1 MTRWIRDWFILSA
14 LVVMGAGMLFMFWA
28 IWPLLPDRLPVVILP
43 SLDLEGTVTILM
55 LIVIVAGFGKLL
67 RGK

>member
-14 LVVMGAGMLFMFWA
+14 LVIMGAAMLFMFWA
-28 IWPLLPDRLPVVILP
+28 IWPLLPNRLPAVIFP
-43 SLDLEGTVTILM
+43 PLDLEGVVAILM
-55 LIVIVAGFGKLL
+55 LIIILAGFGKLL

>member
-14 LVVMGAGMLFMFWA
+14 LVIMGAAMLFMFWA
-28 IWPLLPDRLPVVILP
+28 IWPLLPDRLPAVIFP
-43 SLDLEGTVTILM
+43 SLDLEGTVAILI
-55 LIVIVAGFGKLL
+55 LIIILAGFGKLL